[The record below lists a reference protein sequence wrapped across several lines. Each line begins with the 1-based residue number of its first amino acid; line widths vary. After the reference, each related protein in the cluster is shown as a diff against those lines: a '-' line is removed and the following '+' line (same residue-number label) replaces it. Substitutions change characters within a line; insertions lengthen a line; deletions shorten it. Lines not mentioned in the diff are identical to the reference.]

1 MSDSE
6 GFDLDDEILEL
17 AGEGEKKRKA
27 KRSAQKK
34 SKRRRHEYVH
44 PPFGEKARLQ
54 YRFKGY
60 YDR

>member
-44 PPFGEKARLQ
+44 SPSGENARLRC
-54 YRFKGY
+54 RFKSY

>member
-34 SKRRRHEYVH
+34 SKRRRHEYVY
-44 PPFGEKARLQ
+44 PPSGEDAHLQ
-54 YRFKGY
+54 YRFKSH